1 MRAKRARGKASVA
14 PQQAWQRTA
23 GGLALLYAAL
33 RHQAGT
39 SMRRGTAAALAAPAG
54 LLFLLFFAVPFATM
68 AAMSVLTDNPL
79 ISERAAF
86 TWRHYERLA
95 EDSYYFEIIWATLR
109 LGLWTTVVSLFLG
122 YPLALLIAR
131 VRSALARTLLLMAV
145 IAPMVMGLVV
155 RTYAWLGMFSNRG
168 VINGTLMGLG
178 LIQEPIAFLGTEG
191 AVVAALAHI
200 YVPFMILTLTGVI
213 ARIDLRLEE
222 AARGLGASRLR
233 TFLEVTLPLSMPG
246 ILAGSLLVF
255 ALAISAYV
263 TPIVIGGYEIQTLP
277 MMIYQQIS
285 ASFNLHFA
293 AALGVVLLA
302 VALLLVGAYGRA
314 MRRAAGGA
322 V

>member
-1 MRAKRARGKASVA
+1 MTGSGTRGAMFLV
-14 PQQAWQRTA
+14 
-23 GGLALLYAAL
+23 
-33 RHQAGT
+33 
-39 SMRRGTAAALAAPAG
+39 APAG
-54 LLFLLFFAVPFATM
+54 MLFLLFFAVPFLTM
-68 AAMSVLTDNPL
+68 AAMSVLTGNPL
-79 ISERAAF
+79 VSDRAAL
-86 TWRHYERLA
+86 TLGHYERMT
-95 EDSYYFEIIWATLR
+95 EDTYYLEIIWATLR
-109 LGLWTTVVSLFLG
+109 LGLWTTLVSLLLG
-122 YPLALLIAR
+122 YPLAMLIAR
-131 VRSALARTLLLMAV
+131 VRSGAARTFLLMAV

-168 VINGTLMGLG
+168 VINGTLIGLG
-178 LIQEPIAFLGTEG
+178 LIEQPLALLGTEG
-191 AVVAALAHI
+191 AVVVALAHI

-213 ARIDLRLEE
+213 ARIDTRLEE
-222 AARGLGASRLR
+222 AARGMGASRTR

-277 MMIYQQIS
+277 MLIYQQIS

>member
-1 MRAKRARGKASVA
+1 MTGSTTRGALLLVA
-14 PQQAWQRTA
+14 PGA
-23 GGLALLYAAL
+23 
-33 RHQAGT
+33 
-39 SMRRGTAAALAAPAG
+39 M
-54 LLFLLFFAVPFATM
+54 LFLLFFAVPFLTM

-79 ISERAAF
+79 VSERAVL
-86 TWRHYERLA
+86 TLGHYARMT
-95 EDSYYFEIIWATLR
+95 EDTYYLEIIWATLR
-109 LGLWTTVVSLFLG
+109 LGLWTTLLSLLLG
-122 YPLALLIAR
+122 YPLAMLIAR
-131 VRSALARTLLLMAV
+131 VRSAAARTVLLMAV

-168 VINGTLMGLG
+168 VINGTLIGLG
-178 LIQEPIAFLGTEG
+178 LIEQPLALLGTEG
-191 AVVAALAHI
+191 AVVVALAHI

-222 AARGLGASRLR
+222 AARGLGASRTR